1 MRALTIL
8 AMLTASC
15 ALAPLAMGQTVTLE
29 RLGPGSYNKFLVAD
43 LGLSGRQGKPNP
55 IFRVQFTGT
64 NPGTNY
70 SLYIEVTDT
79 TGQVLASGT
88 TGSRDGGSI
97 PDSTWINNYEIFG
110 IFGEGDFTVSDSAK
124 RYEDIILA
132 TGALP
137 QGTYRINVT
146 LSPGGSA
153 GPITYTIEPPYLQPI
168 YPVDVSS
175 TRDALVFRWVTNIDK
190 NGPVTLRL
198 FTDPQGNNEVQMGGI
213 LPQKNVSANS
223 VPGSAVATALADGKT
238 YYWQVFGRITTT
250 HGYEYVRGPLS
261 RFRYFEEAESVQYLG
276 LSDQDK
282 NRIKDELI
290 IILTELVNKRAAKS
304 IAEYELDRAVLDNN
318 VVTRD
323 EIFAIL
329 TAIRAKQL
337 KINSIYFRYPAVD
350 HGKETADTQGRYSS
364 PGGVRA
370 ASPGRGVRRGR
381 HRLHRRARGNGDRD
395 QARLRR
401 RRGRGDGR

>member
-1 MRALTIL
+1 MCALPIVVML
-8 AMLTASC
+8 AMLC

-29 RLGPGSYNKFLVAD
+29 RLGPGTYNKFLVAD
-43 LGLSGRQGKPNP
+43 LGLSGRRGKPNP

-97 PDSTWINNYEIFG
+97 PDSTWINNYEIVG
-110 IFGEGDFTVSDSAK
+110 YFGEGDFGVSDSAK

-137 QGTYRINVT
+137 QGTYRINVV

-153 GPITYTIEPPYLQPI
+153 GPISYTITPPYLQPI

-175 TRDALVFRWVTNIDK
+175 TRDALVFRWVTNINTPE
-190 NGPVTLRL
+190 NGPVALRM
-198 FTDPQGNNEVQMGGI
+198 FTDPRGNNEVQMGGV
-213 LPQKNVSANS
+213 LPRRNITGNYVS
-223 VPGSAVATALADGKT
+223 GSIVATALEDGKT
-238 YYWQVFGRITTT
+238 YYWQIFGRISTT

-261 RFRYFEEAESVQYLG
+261 QFRYYEESASVQYLG

-290 IILTELVNKRAAKS
+290 AILTELVNKRAAKS
-304 IAEYELDRAVLDNN
+304 IVEYELDRVVLDNN

-329 TAIRAKQL
+329 TAFRANQL
-337 KINSIYFRYPAVD
+337 KINSIYFR
-350 HGKETADTQGRYSS
+350 
-364 PGGVRA
+364 
-370 ASPGRGVRRGR
+370 
-381 HRLHRRARGNGDRD
+381 
-395 QARLRR
+395 
-401 RRGRGDGR
+401 